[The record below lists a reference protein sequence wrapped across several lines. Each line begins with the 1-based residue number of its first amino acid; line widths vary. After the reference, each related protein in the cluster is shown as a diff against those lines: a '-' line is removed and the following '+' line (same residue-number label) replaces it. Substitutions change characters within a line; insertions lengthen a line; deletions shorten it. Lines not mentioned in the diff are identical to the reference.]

1 MIADLRRE
9 GVTVFLTTHYLE
21 EAERLCDR
29 IAIIVQGHIVALD
42 TVDGLKAQA
51 SGRPTVEI
59 TVAGEEGRTETLRF
73 QGDDVEATL
82 RQALAQ
88 AGGRRVLAVN
98 TLRPTLEDVF
108 VRLTGLSAEVML
120 AEKGGRGGGH
130 AHG

>member
-29 IAIIVQGHIVALD
+29 IAIIVRGHIVALD

-59 TVAGEEGRTETLRF
+59 TVAGEEGRTETLRLE
-73 QGDDVEATL
+73 GDDVEVTL

-88 AGGRRVLAVN
+88 VGGRQVLAVN

-108 VRLTGLSAEVML
+108 VQLTGLSAEVML
-120 AEKGGRGGGH
+120 VEKGRGGGN
-130 AHG
+130 ARG